1 MKQGWGHQQNLGFIN
16 PGQNKQNQGYN
27 TDQPNPLFSPNQDY
41 VIVSGLN
48 QDLALDVSDDHMT
61 RGKAIIWK
69 KHGMKNQ
76 RFRISEQ
83 GGKFILFNFGGGVL
97 GVEGGSSD
105 RGAKIVAKNP

>member
-1 MKQGWGHQQNLGFIN
+1 
-16 PGQNKQNQGYN
+16 
-27 TDQPNPLFSPNQDY
+27 

-61 RGKAIIWK
+61 RGKVIIWK

-83 GGKFILFNFGGGVL
+83 GGKLILFNFGGGVL

-105 RGAKIVAKNP
+105 RGAKIVAKNPQYHQDETWELIKAKKDGNGFEIKSFSGKYLDV